1 MAHLSARD
9 VFGTILVLSAVQV
22 VASSAAAAGR
32 VGGALQGLG
41 TVARYLLSPSVPLIP
56 DLRRPKTPKGA
67 DPSNPTPHADPA
79 HPGVPFVPP
88 EQALPYLSPLQ
99 G

>member
-56 DLRRPKTPKGA
+56 DLRRPPAPKSGG
-67 DPSNPTPHADPA
+67 PSFPGPQADPA
-79 HPGVPFVPP
+79 HPGVPFIPP
-88 EQALPYLSPLQ
+88 EQAMPFVSPPQ

>member
-56 DLRRPKTPKGA
+56 DLRRPKA
-67 DPSNPTPHADPA
+67 PSGGPSFPGPQADPA
-79 HPGVPFVPP
+79 HPGVPFIPP
-88 EQALPYLSPLQ
+88 DQAAPFVSPPRQ